1 MSGQKQKK
9 RKDKLAKRAQAK
21 GKNAALTKSEK
32 EQGKRLLILLGA
44 MVFLS
49 AAFIIYK
56 IQ

>member
-1 MSGQKQKK
+1 VAGQKQKK
-9 RKDKLAKRAQAK
+9 RKDKSAKKGQVK
-21 GKNAALTKSEK
+21 GKNSTLTKSEK